1 MRSTLPEAIL
11 DEAQLEDLLSD
22 PSRADIDCMGRLSGD
37 VLIVGAA
44 GKMGPSL
51 ARRVHRA
58 AGRTGSRNR
67 VLAASRFSTAA
78 VREGLEADGIRTV
91 ACDLLDPVQ
100 IAALPRV
107 ENVLFLAGRKFGTL
121 DRTDVTWATNTLVPA
136 RVAEHFAQSRV
147 VVFSTGNVYPLVPA
161 GGPGAREDDPP
172 APVGEY
178 AQSCLGR
185 ERVVEFVSR
194 ERNLRALIYRL
205 NYAVDLRYGTLV
217 DIARKVFASETVD
230 LTMGFFNAIWQ
241 GDANSYALRSLEL
254 CASPPAVLNVT
265 GAERISVRETAEW
278 FGSTFGRPPRFVNTE
293 GPVALLSDSSRCRAL
308 LGEPGVPLAVLRQW
322 VAHWVRAGG
331 PSLGKP
337 THFEVTDGRY

>member
-147 VVFSTGNVYPLVPA
+147 VVFSTGTST
-161 GGPGAREDDPP
+161 RW
-172 APVGEY
+172 
-178 AQSCLGR
+178 
-185 ERVVEFVSR
+185 SR
-194 ERNLRALIYRL
+194 
-205 NYAVDLRYGTLV
+205 
-217 DIARKVFASETVD
+217 
-230 LTMGFFNAIWQ
+230 
-241 GDANSYALRSLEL
+241 
-254 CASPPAVLNVT
+254 PAVR
-265 GAERISVRETAEW
+265 APERTILPRPWA
-278 FGSTFGRPPRFVNTE
+278 STRNR
-293 GPVALLSDSSRCRAL
+293 ASDASGWSSSCRAS
-308 LGEPGVPLAVLRQW
+308 G
-322 VAHWVRAGG
+322 
-331 PSLGKP
+331 
-337 THFEVTDGRY
+337 TCGR

>member
-1 MRSTLPEAIL
+1 MTTPAEIR
-11 DEAQLEDLLSD
+11 DEAQLEDVLAEPTS
-22 PSRADIDCMGRLSGD
+22 ADVECVRRLDGD

-58 AGRTGSRNR
+58 IARAGSRSR
-67 VLAASRFSTAA
+67 VLAASRFSVPA
-78 VREGLEADGIRTV
+78 VRASLEADGIQTM
-91 ACDLLDPVQ
+91 ACDLLDPIQ
-100 IAALPRV
+100 IAALPRAD
-107 ENVLFLAGRKFGTL
+107 NVLFLAGRKFGTL

-136 RVAEHFAQSRV
+136 RVAEHFAQSRM

-161 GGPGAREDDPP
+161 GGAGSKEDDPP
-172 APVGEY
+172 SPVGEY

-194 ERNLRALIYRL
+194 ERGLRVLIFRL

-217 DIARKVFASETVD
+217 DIARAVFAGEPVD

-241 GDANSYALRSLEL
+241 GDANGYALRSLDL
-254 CASPPAVLNVT
+254 CASPPAILNVT
-265 GAERISVRETAEW
+265 GSERISVRETAEW
-278 FGSTFGRPPRFVNTE
+278 FGAIFGRPPRFANSE
-293 GPVALLSDSSRCRAL
+293 GPVALLSDASRCRAL
-308 LGEPGVPLAVLRQW
+308 LGEPAVSLPILRQW

-331 PSLGKP
+331 TSLNKP

>member
-1 MRSTLPEAIL
+1 MEREVGGEI
-11 DEAQLEDLLSD
+11 ELEDLLSE
-22 PSRADIDCMGRLSGD
+22 PSAADVACVGRLKAD
-37 VLIVGAA
+37 VMIIGAA

-58 AGRTGSRNR
+58 AGRAGGPTR
-67 VLAASRFSTAA
+67 VLAVSRFSSPA
-78 VREGLEADGIRTV
+78 VRQSLEADGIHTV
-91 ACDLLDPVQ
+91 ACDLLDPDQ

-121 DRTDVTWATNTLVPA
+121 DRTDVTWATNTIVPA
-136 RVAEHFAQSRV
+136 RVAEHFAQSRM
-147 VVFSTGNVYPLVPA
+147 VVFSTGNVYPLVA
-161 GGPGAREDDPP
+161 ADGPGSGEDDLPSP
-172 APVGEY
+172 TGEY

-194 ERNLRALIYRL
+194 ERTLRALMFRL

-217 DIARKVFASETVD
+217 DIARKVLGGEAVD
-230 LTMGFFNAIWQ
+230 LTMGYFNAIWQ

-254 CASPPAVLNVT
+254 CSSPPAILNVT
-265 GAERISVRETAEW
+265 GPERISVRETAEW
-278 FGSTFGRPPRFVNTE
+278 FGSIFGRAPIFVNTE

-308 LGEPGVPLAVLRQW
+308 LGEPTVPLRVLRQW
-322 VAHWVRAGG
+322 VADWVRAGG
-331 PSLGKP
+331 TTLNKP

>member
-1 MRSTLPEAIL
+1 MEREVC
-11 DEAQLEDLLSD
+11 DEIELEDLLSE
-22 PSRADIDCMGRLSGD
+22 PSAADVDCVGRLKAD
-37 VLIVGAA
+37 VMVIGAA

-58 AGRTGSRNR
+58 AGRAGNPIR
-67 VLAASRFSTAA
+67 VLAVSRFSTPA
-78 VREGLEADGIRTV
+78 VRQALEADGIQAI
-91 ACDLLDPVQ
+91 ACDLLDPDA

-107 ENVLFLAGRKFGTL
+107 DNVLFLAGRKFGTL
-121 DRTDVTWATNTLVPA
+121 DRTDVTWATNTIVPA
-136 RVAEHFAQSRV
+136 RVAEHFAQSRL

-161 GGPGAREDDPP
+161 DSAGSREDDSP
-172 APVGEY
+172 APTGEY

-194 ERNLRALIYRL
+194 ERNLRALMFRL

-217 DIARKVFASETVD
+217 DIARKVLNGEAVD

-254 CASPPAVLNVT
+254 CSTPPAVLNVT
-265 GAERISVRETAEW
+265 GPERISVRETAEW
-278 FGSTFGRPPRFVNTE
+278 FGSIFGRAPIFVNIE

-308 LGEPGVPLAVLRQW
+308 LGEPTVPLRVLRQW
-322 VAHWVRAGG
+322 VAGWVRAGG
-331 PSLGKP
+331 ATLNKP